1 MTKRMLLLVG
11 LALILGFAAKA
22 AVAQNRGPSTPEE
35 RKRAVEIATLLE
47 NDPLNKNAKA
57 LSSELLFWLIQVPD
71 ISVKLCTNVLGDYS
85 KIKGDYS
92 PTIVTQLT
100 FSEAKFII
108 EHPEQAND
116 DFQVNLAGVEGVLK
130 TYENIKKA
138 KPKVKMEPLEQLL
151 VKQQSGQLADAVMD
165 AMSGCKAKQWRL
177 ALVKLKWK
185 Q

>member
-1 MTKRMLLLVG
+1 MTKKVILLVVLALTLG
-11 LALILGFAAKA
+11 LAVKA
-22 AVAQNRGPSTPEE
+22 TVAQGRGPSTPEE

-57 LSSELLFWLIQVPD
+57 LSSELLVWLIQVPD
-71 ISVKLCTNVLGDYS
+71 ISVNLCTNVLGDYS

-108 EHPEQAND
+108 EHPEQAGD
-116 DFQVNLAGVEGVLK
+116 ELQVNLAGVEGVLK

-138 KPKVKMEPLEQLL
+138 KPKVKLEPLEQLL
-151 VKQQSGQLADAVMD
+151 VKQQAGQLADFVKD
-165 AMSGCKAKQWRL
+165 AMSGCKAKQ
-177 ALVKLKWK
+177 
-185 Q
+185 